1 MVNDDKCSATQLAE
15 ITKGDADARSIQ
27 AVRTRCLHAIATLS
41 DIVLVLLLKET
52 LVYVILSRQR

>member
-1 MVNDDKCSATQLAE
+1 MMTSVVLPNWQRYQ
-15 ITKGDADARSIQ
+15 KGDADARSIQ

>member
-1 MVNDDKCSATQLAE
+1 MTSVVLPNWQRKQ
-15 ITKGDADARSIQ
+15 KGDADARSIQ

>member
-1 MVNDDKCSATQLAE
+1 MMTSVVLPNWQRKQ
-15 ITKGDADARSIQ
+15 KGDADARSIQ

>member
-1 MVNDDKCSATQLAE
+1 MTSVVLPNWQRQQ
-15 ITKGDADARSIQ
+15 KGDADARSIQ